1 VQPLQDVLAPPENA
15 DAVREAAPERVQII
29 QIDRAGHA
37 LLPEQPDA
45 VARAVIEFAKQL
57 SNSNK

>member
-1 VQPLQDVLAPPENA
+1 
-15 DAVREAAPERVQII
+15 VREAAPGRVQII